1 MDDLRHPGN
10 TIDIP
15 AVDVLEEDPLLVE
28 LFEYKSRHTEGS
40 SKDVTYTIPNHMEK
54 QMIVDRLEVGHC
66 KYVCTVRLCHL
77 MSCLHDR
84 CYCITT
90 HSGHAHCKQET
101 PIVSQ
106 AIHVDDVISNSLCD
120 SSLWLALFNFILTP
134 VQSRTKEKH
143 REHGA
148 ACPEAYKILLDVLKT
163 HGAGSISPILNE
175 FQSTNLIPSREY
187 KLLLDDRYEMLDTKM
202 LGKYSDFWEYTREVL
217 SMK

>member
-1 MDDLRHPGN
+1 MPITEYFQESNQIFYRMDDLRHPGN

-54 QMIVDRLEVGHC
+54 QMIVDRLEVGH
-66 KYVCTVRLCHL
+66 YATVLQL
-77 MSCLHDR
+77 IQGTLTANKKPP
-84 CYCITT
+84 Y
-90 HSGHAHCKQET
+90 
-101 PIVSQ
+101 
-106 AIHVDDVISNSLCD
+106 
-120 SSLWLALFNFILTP
+120 SLWLALFNFILTP